1 MKRFESK
8 QNSQKDIIFMME
20 AISEAARA
28 NSSVYP
34 NPKVGCVIV
43 ENENI
48 IARGYHHKYGQNHAE
63 KNALKSLDGTKKN
76 LTMYV
81 TLEPCNH
88 YGKTSPCARLIK
100 SKQFSRVVI
109 AEKDPTKKA
118 SGGIEYLLKNEINV
132 DVGIC
137 KEEARELNKYFY
149 TYHEKKRPYVILK
162 YASSLDGFIALKNGE
177 SKWITNQK
185 SRSINHEQRSDCD
198 AILVGRKT
206 IEFDDPILNSHKK
219 GRDPK
224 VVILDPDEKIG
235 KKSKIFNLKN
245 PPIIFTQSDLS
256 TNKKENI
263 EVILNKLFDQE
274 IQSVLVEGGGFTITA
289 FLDSGIFDEIHVYL
303 APKLFGKGIPIYQG
317 EGINDNVFKLKLHN
331 VQTISNDI
339 KIVYKRVH

>member
-8 QNSQKDIIFMME
+8 PNSRRDSMFMME

-63 KNALKSLDGTKKN
+63 KNALKSLDSTKKN

-132 DVGIC
+132 DVGTC
-137 KEEARELNKYFY
+137 KKEARELNKYFY
-149 TYHEKKRPYVILK
+149 TYHEKKRPYVFVK
-162 YASSLDGFIALKNGE
+162 YG
-177 SKWITNQK
+177 
-185 SRSINHEQRSDCD
+185 
-198 AILVGRKT
+198 
-206 IEFDDPILNSHKK
+206 
-219 GRDPK
+219 
-224 VVILDPDEKIG
+224 
-235 KKSKIFNLKN
+235 
-245 PPIIFTQSDLS
+245 
-256 TNKKENI
+256 
-263 EVILNKLFDQE
+263 
-274 IQSVLVEGGGFTITA
+274 SVEHPFC
-289 FLDSGIFDEIHVYL
+289 
-303 APKLFGKGIPIYQG
+303 FG
-317 EGINDNVFKLKLHN
+317 N
-331 VQTISNDI
+331 
-339 KIVYKRVH
+339 